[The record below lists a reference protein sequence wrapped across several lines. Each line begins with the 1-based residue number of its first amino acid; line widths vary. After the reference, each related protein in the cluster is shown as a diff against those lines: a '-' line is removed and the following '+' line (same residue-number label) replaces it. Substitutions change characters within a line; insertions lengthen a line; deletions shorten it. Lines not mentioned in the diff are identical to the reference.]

1 VAPARASRHRTR
13 AFKGKKNETPSR
25 ESSFNRYREI
35 GAPELAQ
42 HAFNAVFRPCDLD
55 LSALHFEYRLR
66 AVGHADLATLAP
78 LEVDFYDRLF
88 FFRSLA
94 FSHPDHIRSGLF
106 HATKAIH
113 ALSEKARSKLVTIYT
128 SPKIVAS
135 LFNAYGKFYS
145 G

>member
-1 VAPARASRHRTR
+1 MTIFPVELFDKTVVSFFSPRRGAAAHPARRHPRAS
-13 AFKGKKNETPSR
+13 KGKKNEDPAR

-42 HAFNAVFRPCDLD
+42 RALGALFRPCDLD
-55 LSALHFEYRLR
+55 LPALHDEHILR

-88 FFRSLA
+88 LLCSLA

-106 HATKAIH
+106 HATKAMNPER
-113 ALSEKARSKLVTIYT
+113 EKPRSKLE
-128 SPKIVAS
+128 
-135 LFNAYGKFYS
+135 
-145 G
+145 

>member
-1 VAPARASRHRTR
+1 MTIFPVELFDKTVVSFFSPKRGAAAHAARRHPRAS
-13 AFKGKKNETPSR
+13 KGKKNEDPAR

-42 HAFNAVFRPCDLD
+42 HALDAVLLPYDLD
-55 LSALHFEYRLR
+55 LPALHLEHVLR

-78 LEVDFYDRLF
+78 LEVDFYDCLL

-106 HATKAIH
+106 HAPRAIH
-113 ALSEKARSKLVTIYT
+113 PQSEKARSKLV
-128 SPKIVAS
+128 
-135 LFNAYGKFYS
+135 
-145 G
+145 